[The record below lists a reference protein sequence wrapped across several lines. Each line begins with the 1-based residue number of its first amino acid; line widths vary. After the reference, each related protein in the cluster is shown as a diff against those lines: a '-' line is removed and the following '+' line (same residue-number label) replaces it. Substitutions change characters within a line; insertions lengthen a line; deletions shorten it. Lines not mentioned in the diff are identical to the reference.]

1 MSVIKSKREESVVEF
16 VNTARELNIYSIR
29 QCTKFPKRYTFF
41 ISQKIVD
48 LADFIYESVVKA
60 NAINPRNQHEAQ
72 IRRDYIMIAY
82 ASCESLVAKIAVAQ
96 EMFGVEER
104 IMVEW
109 MRLIGYEQRLL
120 AGVKKRDAEKYKKLP
135 DVSCPPISV
144 SELT

>member
-1 MSVIKSKREESVVEF
+1 M
-16 VNTARELNIYSIR
+16 
-29 QCTKFPKRYTFF
+29 
-41 ISQKIVD
+41 
-48 LADFIYESVVKA
+48 KA

-96 EMFGVEER
+96 EMFSVEER

-120 AGVKKRDAEKYKKLP
+120 AGVKKRYDEKYKKLP
-135 DVSCPPISV
+135 DISCPPILS